1 MLHFFSLL
9 LISLTSSGISNIVEK
24 ENGLQENYMKIEII
38 IQKYKA
44 LGATE
49 IDEVKNERYDFRFCA
64 CKNETSEPERSGDC
78 SCSIVVS
85 GQTTQNSIP
94 QALYS
99 SSCVHNPHYN
109 KCLIAQITANT
120 TQNLLYIEIRI
131 GPYHLTDPPYQ
142 SITNSRFK
150 NTALLSCSK
159 DIRCRDCIPCKS
171 GFIQLSYISLS
182 SVPLADSEQPYL
194 SAAVRFDK
202 RERWPDKSLRKLSFT
217 ETNMQNFDSIAKIE
231 ERLLQSAKKHHL
243 LPAQFNIAIYK
254 DVLVSGHNIYRHKH
268 GVGLL
273 EANSELERI
282 AEIWAERLASK
293 ADCLIHDPS
302 KRFGEN
308 LFYYATNLL
317 PDEETMALM
326 TVQSFYLEAHGYNYK
341 THHHLDYHR
350 TGHFTQLVWKSTT
363 QVGVGVAMRN
373 FNGRRVNKCQPDFP
387 STLIYVVV
395 KYDPPGNVL
404 DKRNYDDNV
413 LPPIQ

>member
-1 MLHFFSLL
+1 MQ
-9 LISLTSSGISNIVEK
+9 

-94 QALYS
+94 QAL
-99 SSCVHNPHYN
+99 
-109 KCLIAQITANT
+109 
-120 TQNLLYIEIRI
+120 
-131 GPYHLTDPPYQ
+131 
-142 SITNSRFK
+142 
-150 NTALLSCSK
+150 
-159 DIRCRDCIPCKS
+159 
-171 GFIQLSYISLS
+171 LSYISLS

-254 DVLVSGHNIYRHKH
+254 DVV
-268 GVGLL
+268 
-273 EANSELERI
+273 
-282 AEIWAERLASK
+282 RLS
-293 ADCLIHDPS
+293 
-302 KRFGEN
+302 
-308 LFYYATNLL
+308 Y
-317 PDEETMALM
+317 
-326 TVQSFYLEAHGYNYK
+326 
-341 THHHLDYHR
+341 
-350 TGHFTQLVWKSTT
+350 
-363 QVGVGVAMRN
+363 
-373 FNGRRVNKCQPDFP
+373 FNGN
-387 STLIYVVV
+387 
-395 KYDPPGNVL
+395 
-404 DKRNYDDNV
+404 
-413 LPPIQ
+413 